1 MRKLILVM
9 LTLSAFSCSKKD
21 TSKDCKCGII
31 TDDDVKVSSTFDVS
45 YILTIKNDCSGNS
58 KDFYVGQNT
67 WMDSPV
73 GEPACM
79 GENW

>member
-1 MRKLILVM
+1 MIT
-9 LTLSAFSCSKKD
+9 LTMFSSCSKEL
-21 TSKDCKCGII
+21 SKDCKCGIV
-31 TDDDVKVSSTFDVS
+31 TDDDVKVSSTFDLS

-58 KDFYVGQNT
+58 KDFYVNESS

>member
-1 MRKLILVM
+1 M
-9 LTLSAFSCSKKD
+9 LTITALASCKKD
-21 TSKDCKCGII
+21 TLKDCKCGIV
-31 TDDDVKVSSTFDVS
+31 TDDDVKVSSTFDLS

-58 KDFYVGQNT
+58 KDFYVNESS